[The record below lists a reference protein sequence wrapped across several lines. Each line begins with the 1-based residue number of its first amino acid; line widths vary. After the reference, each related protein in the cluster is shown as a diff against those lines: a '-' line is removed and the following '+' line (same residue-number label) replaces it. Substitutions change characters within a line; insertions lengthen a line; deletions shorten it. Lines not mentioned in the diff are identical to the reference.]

1 MDYDAW
7 RLAGPEECTE
17 PDVVTCDQ
25 CDGSGMQIRF
35 DGDPGLC
42 SICHGDG
49 VMPARLKNPMVTTCM
64 NAAAIRQW
72 RTEE

>member
-49 VMPARLKNPMVTTCM
+49 VMPVEVEEPDGDNLYERRRD
-64 NAAAIRQW
+64 AAM
-72 RTEE
+72 ED